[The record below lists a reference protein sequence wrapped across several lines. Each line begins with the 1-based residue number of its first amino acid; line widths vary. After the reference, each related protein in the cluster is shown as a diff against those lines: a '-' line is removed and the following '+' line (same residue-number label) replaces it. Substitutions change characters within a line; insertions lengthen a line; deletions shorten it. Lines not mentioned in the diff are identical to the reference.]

1 MTKKELIKVLHILHN
16 DHLSDLN
23 WSEENI
29 KTIANS
35 IMDEMNRP
43 ETKPVIIED
52 NNPCINYRNKDAG
65 WTCRIYAVRCDGI
78 SCREHCDWYNKY
90 TST

>member
-16 DHLSDLN
+16 NHFSDLN
-23 WSEENI
+23 WSEEDI

-35 IMDEMNRP
+35 IICEMNKP
-43 ETKPVIIED
+43 ETKPVIIDD
-52 NNPCINYRNKDAG
+52 NNPCINYRNTDAG

-78 SCREHCDWYNKY
+78 SCREHCDWYNKC
-90 TST
+90 S